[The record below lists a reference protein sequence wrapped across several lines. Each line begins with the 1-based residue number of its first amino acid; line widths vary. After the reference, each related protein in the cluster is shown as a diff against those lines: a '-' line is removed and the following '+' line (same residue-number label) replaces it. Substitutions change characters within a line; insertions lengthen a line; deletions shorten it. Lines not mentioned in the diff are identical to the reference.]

1 MKKLVVL
8 MLGLICL
15 PAFAQELSEKVVKT
29 EVSEVTVYLSKALE
43 TRFAT
48 VDVLAGKTQLKF
60 VGLTTQMDEQSIQ
73 AKVEGDVTL
82 MGVNSSIN
90 YLNKIEDSPEKLAL
104 KDKLDVVEKKIKTE
118 LTLMEV
124 IDEDLEYLKANRNIG
139 GNQSVTLA
147 SIREGAVF
155 FNEKVTALKMQRMD
169 RSKTL
174 ESLNRQRTDLLA
186 QLNGIRSNPS
196 TGEVLVLIDADKAT
210 RVKVALSYLVLNSGW
225 SPSYDIRAKSIKEP
239 LEIVYKANVWQN
251 TQSDW
256 KNVRLK
262 LSTNN
267 PSISG
272 VAPQLD
278 TYFLD
283 FAYVRPLAKS
293 NQLGINEVDIV
304 ELADHAV
311 SRQPEFESMKTRT
324 MDIQQTS
331 SPISIEFDVKV
342 PYSVKTDSKPV
353 SIEMSRLTMPA
364 VFQYYAIPK
373 LSSDVFL
380 TASIQDWEKYNFLMG
395 PANVYLEG
403 AFVCQT
409 DLNVNDA
416 SDTLRISMGIDKSIH
431 VQREMIKDY
440 EAKQTLSS
448 KKTVARVWKTTVR
461 NTRAESIN
469 LLLIDQVPISSN
481 SEIEI
486 TRDASSGA
494 IYNAETGE
502 VRWEKVINPG
512 QNSIFNLKYSVKYPK
527 NKVLELE

>member
-1 MKKLVVL
+1 MKKVLFL
-8 MLGLICL
+8 MLGLISL
-15 PAFAQELSEKVVKT
+15 PAFAQDLTEKVVKT

-48 VDVLAGKTQLKF
+48 VDVLAGKTQLNF

-82 MGVNSSIN
+82 MGVNSTIN
-90 YLNKIEDSPEKLAL
+90 YLNKTEDSPEKLAL
-104 KDKLDVVEKKIKTE
+104 KEKLEVVEKKIKTE

-139 GNQSVTLA
+139 GNQAVTLV

-155 FNEKVTALKMQRMD
+155 FNEKVTALKMQKMD
-169 RSKTL
+169 RAKTL

-196 TGEVLVLIDADKAT
+196 TGEVLVLIDAEKAT
-210 RVKVALSYLVLNSGW
+210 RVKIALSYLVLNSGW
-225 SPSYDIRAKSIKEP
+225 SPSYDIRAKTLKDP

-267 PSISG
+267 PSVSG
-272 VAPQLD
+272 IAPQLD

-283 FAYVRPLAKS
+283 FAYIRPLVKTS
-293 NQLGINEVDIV
+293 QLALNEVDIV
-304 ELADHAV
+304 ELADQVAP
-311 SRQPEFESMKTRT
+311 RQLKSEGAKAKTL
-324 MDIQQTS
+324 DIQQTS
-331 SPISIEFDVKV
+331 NPISIEFDVKV
-342 PYSVKTDSKPV
+342 PYSVKSDSKPV
-353 SIEMSRLTMPA
+353 SIEMSRLNMSAT
-364 VFQYYAIPK
+364 FQYFSIPK

-380 TASIQDWEKYNFLMG
+380 TAKIQDWEKYNFLMG

-409 DLNVNDA
+409 DLNVLEA
-416 SDTLRISMGIDKSIH
+416 SDTLSISMGIDKSIH
-431 VQREMIKDY
+431 VQREMMKDY

-448 KKTVARVWKTTVR
+448 KKTATRAWKTTVR

-469 LLLIDQVPISSN
+469 LLLVDQVPVSSN

-486 TRDASSGA
+486 THDATSGA
-494 IYNAETGE
+494 SFNAETGE

-512 QNSIFNLKYSVKYPK
+512 QNTLFNLKYSVKFPK